1 MERLIEH
8 RAAPR
13 RTFRLDAVA
22 DYIPRHSS
30 GRWWENFEV
39 RTADIGEGGFQVVTT
54 VPMQIG
60 ARLRLVV
67 EPGIAPVEPG
77 PWIEGTIVWV
87 NEPVIP
93 WLGSYRAGIAFV
105 RSRPAA
111 LQPVLDRVEGPSTV
125 ALAG

>member
-13 RTFRLDAVA
+13 RAFRLDAVA
-22 DYIPRHSS
+22 DYFPRHSS

-54 VPMQIG
+54 VPMQVG

-67 EPGIAPVEPG
+67 ESGIAPAEPG
-77 PWIEGTIVWV
+77 PSIEGTIVWV
-87 NEPVIP
+87 NAPAIP
-93 WLGSYRAGIAFV
+93 WLGTYRAGIAFHP
-105 RSRPAA
+105 SRPAV
-111 LQPVLDRVEGPSTV
+111 LQPILESVEGPSAV
-125 ALAG
+125 AATA